1 MRKWLIAA
9 LLILP
14 LSAADLTPAERE
26 RHIESFEYVW
36 TTVRDKHWDSRY
48 NGVDWQAV
56 HDELRP
62 RIERVERTADARL
75 IIGEMLA
82 RLKQT
87 HFGVIPAEEYK
98 LTEAG
103 EESGPAS
110 PRDGA
115 AGIDVRFIGG
125 RVLVN
130 SVEKGSPAERAGVR
144 PGFELLAID
153 GQELA
158 PAVELI
164 SKRLDSGVMLALAVH
179 SVALEKL
186 RGGVGTPAVLRLREH
201 DDAASFNVTVTR
213 IKPRGIATQFGN
225 LPQLYAWSETRRL
238 RGDVGYF
245 TFSLFFDP
253 DNIMKGLADAIESC
267 RACKGFILDLRG
279 NRGGIAMMAAGIA
292 GWFLD
297 KKAALGTVHYR
308 QTTLSL
314 IANPRLEPFGGRL
327 AILVDGCSVSSAE
340 FLAGGLQ
347 EIGRG
352 RVFGSRTVGAALP
365 SVVEI
370 LPNGDRFQYAI
381 AGYLSA
387 GGKPLEGRGVLPDVV
402 VEQTRESLLAG
413 RDVALEAA
421 LDWIKTGPRP

>member
-26 RHIESFEYVW
+26 RHIDSFEYVW
-36 TTVRDKHWDSRY
+36 TTVRDKHWDTKY

-62 RIERVERTADARL
+62 RIEKVESAVDARR
-75 IIGEMLA
+75 IMGEMLA

-87 HFGVIPAEEYK
+87 HFGIIPAEEYK

-103 EESGPAS
+103 PTPGETS

-115 AGIDVRFIGG
+115 AGIDVRYIGS
-125 RVLVN
+125 RVLVT
-130 SVEKGSPAERAGVR
+130 SVEKGSPAERAGIR
-144 PGFELLAID
+144 PGVELLAID
-153 GQELA
+153 GNELA
-158 PAVELI
+158 PAIDLIAKRVEEPAGRAFVIHTIVLQ
-164 SKRLDSGVMLALAVH
+164 
-179 SVALEKL
+179 KL
-186 RGGVGTPAVLRLREH
+186 RGSVGTAAVLRLRER
-201 DDAASFNVTVTR
+201 DEAAPSDVTVTR

-238 RGDVGYF
+238 RDDVGYF

-253 DNIMKGLADAIESC
+253 DNIMKSAAEAIESC
-267 RACKGFILDLRG
+267 RTCKGFILDLRG
-279 NRGGIAMMAAGIA
+279 NKGGIAMMAAGVA
-292 GWFLD
+292 GWFLE
-297 KKAALGTVHYR
+297 KKAALGTIHYR
-308 QTTLSL
+308 QTTLTL
-314 IANPRLEPFGGRL
+314 LANPRLEPFRGPL
-327 AILVDGCSVSSAE
+327 AILVDHCSASSAE

-352 RVFGSRTVGAALP
+352 RVFGSRTIGAALP
-365 SVVEI
+365 SVVEK

-387 GGKPLEGRGVLPDVV
+387 GGKPLEARGVLPDVT
-402 VEQTRESLLAG
+402 VEHTRESLLAG
-413 RDVALEAA
+413 RDLALDAA
-421 LDWIKTGPRP
+421 LDWIKTEPRP